1 MDREGV
7 DSISHIHL
15 VVLNGKVL
23 ENSYTLQQSGLQHG
37 SVLLLLEGSQ
47 GMSNNYY
54 LYTFCI
60 KFEKF

>member
-37 SVLLLLEGSQ
+37 SVLLLLEGSP
-47 GMSNNYY
+47 GMSNNYF
-54 LYTFCI
+54 LYTFWIEFKKC
-60 KFEKF
+60 